1 MSCNKTKH
9 NKKALIKAMTEALGI
24 VTTACLTVKISR
36 KTYYDYYKN
45 DKEFRVEIDD
55 IADVALDFVEGKLLS
70 QIEENNPTSTIFYL
84 KTKGKKRGYIE
95 PQHEKMKNPGL
106 TINNIMPMPT
116 ADNVDGWEEVAQ
128 EQQNK
133 ILNDV

>member
-9 NKKALIKAMTEALGI
+9 NKKALIEAMTEALGI
-24 VTTACLTVKISR
+24 VTTACQTVGLSR

-45 DKEFRVEIDD
+45 DKEFRSEIDD

-95 PQHEKMKNPGL
+95 PQHEKMINAGV

-116 ADNVDGWEEVAQ
+116 ADSVEGWEKVAQ
-128 EQQNK
+128 KQQDR
-133 ILNDV
+133 ILRDV